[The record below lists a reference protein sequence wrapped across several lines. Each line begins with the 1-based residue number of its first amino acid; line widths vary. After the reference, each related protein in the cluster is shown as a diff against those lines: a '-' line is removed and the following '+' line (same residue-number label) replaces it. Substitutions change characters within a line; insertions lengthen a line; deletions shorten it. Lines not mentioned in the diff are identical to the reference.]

1 MNTFPENSPRKQID
15 IRWACSVAQEVIT
28 IQTTGVEVTP
38 FVIHKKW
45 CQKTGKPMKKGLWQV
60 THLFTG
66 KGIDVQGS
74 YKYCKA
80 VAQGLMDEPLLWLP
94 CESMWSGHPDVPR
107 VSRKLNELKQ
117 INESL
122 GRWL

>member
-15 IRWACSVAQEVIT
+15 IRWASVATQSVIT

-45 CQKTGKPMKKGLWQV
+45 CNETKQPQKKGLWQV

-66 KGIDVQGS
+66 KGVGVQGS
-74 YKYCKA
+74 YKFCKA
-80 VAQGLMDEPLLWLP
+80 VAEGLMDEPLLWLP
-94 CESMWSGHPDVPR
+94 CESMWSGHPDVSR
-107 VSRKLNELKQ
+107 VSKKLGKLKQ
-117 INESL
+117 TNEHL

>member
-1 MNTFPENSPRKQID
+1 MKTFPKNSPRKQID
-15 IRWACSVAQEVIT
+15 IRWASVATQSVIT
-28 IQTTGVEVTP
+28 IHTTGVEVTP

-45 CQKTGKPMKKGLWQV
+45 DDETKQPMKKGLWQL

-66 KGIDVQGS
+66 KGVGVQGS
-74 YKYCKA
+74 YKFCKA
-80 VAQGLMDEPLLWLP
+80 VAEGLMDEPLLWLP
-94 CESMWSGHPDVPR
+94 CESMWADNPDVSR
-107 VSRKLNELKQ
+107 VSKKLNELKR

>member
-15 IRWACSVAQEVIT
+15 IRWACTVAKGVIN
-28 IQTTGVEVTP
+28 IRTTGVEVTP
-38 FVIHKKW
+38 FVIHRKW
-45 CQKTGKPMKKGLWQV
+45 CQKTQKPYKKGLWQV

-74 YKYCKA
+74 YSYCKA
-80 VAQGLMDEPLLWLP
+80 VAEGLMDEPLLWLP
-94 CESMWSGHPDVPR
+94 CESMWVDHPDVSR
-107 VSRKLNELKQ
+107 VSKKLVELKRT
-117 INESL
+117 NERL